1 MKKFAIKTT
10 FIMLSALFMFNQ
22 QVTAQEF
29 KAGKEYEQVRPE
41 PTAQKEVI
49 ELFSFY
55 CPHCYEFN
63 TTYKIPQK
71 IQQGLPKDAVLKE
84 YHVDFLGG
92 QSEELTRAWALAM
105 VLGKEENVRMPLFQ
119 NAQNNAIKS
128 MDDIRTIFLENGIT
142 AEQFDG
148 GINSFVVN
156 GLVNKQKQVAEEFKV
171 RGVPAFFINGQYK
184 INPEGFSDVSSTD
197 EFIKRYVDTILFL
210 IKNK

>member
-1 MKKFAIKTT
+1 MKKFAVKTT
-10 FIMLSALFMFNQ
+10 FIMLSALFMFNHQ
-22 QVTAQEF
+22 IAAQEF

-41 PTAQKEVI
+41 PTAQKEVV

-55 CPHCYEFN
+55 CPHCYEFS

-92 QSEELTRAWALAM
+92 QSENLTRAWALAM
-105 VLGKEENVRMPLFQ
+105 ALGKEENVKMPLFKS
-119 NAQNNAIKS
+119 AQNNAIKS
-128 MDDIRTIFLENGIT
+128 MDDIRAIFLANGIS

-171 RGVPAFFINGQYK
+171 RGVPAFFVNGQYK
-184 INPEGFSDVSSTD
+184 INPEGFADVSSTD
-197 EFIKRYVDTILFL
+197 EFIKRYVDAILFL
-210 IKNK
+210 VKK